1 MQRPPRYETACATSD
16 LPQQPI
22 LATRPITRF
31 KLEHNSADMARGH
44 APKELQDL
52 ACRYWQ
58 ELGENPWD
66 RIQRVLAQ
74 GRQNIILDRKVLLG
88 STVLEY
94 KIQ

>member
-1 MQRPPRYETACATSD
+1 
-16 LPQQPI
+16 
-22 LATRPITRF
+22 
-31 KLEHNSADMARGH
+31 MARGH

-66 RIQRVLAQ
+66 RTQ

-94 KIQ
+94 KIQQSGKNPKRWCKHAVRMAPRSKEKE